1 MARVKKTGSE
11 KTAASSVS
19 TSAVD
24 AGKTAAAAEVKA
36 AEEAK
41 TEKTAPAAKKTTS
54 RKTAKTTKTTKTTKA
69 EAAKAVVETKA
80 AEKEQKAN
88 IDIPIPMFIQ
98 FMGKSVDAKTL
109 VQNAKD
115 AWLGRGNKE
124 ADFKSIELYINTDE
138 SMVYPVINGEPQDGF
153 FM

>member
-24 AGKTAAAAEVKA
+24 AGKTADAAEVKA

-54 RKTAKTTKTTKTTKA
+54 RKTAKTTKTTKA
-69 EAAKAVVETKA
+69 EAAKAAVETKA